1 MSNRTF
7 HVVPTELE
15 AKTIKGFD
23 KKEPSYY
30 VRLGSISTKLRKR
43 AYTRAVAK
51 IQDGKQRSMEFIS
64 ELNNTVDKVGL
75 LIARH

>member
-1 MSNRTF
+1 M
-7 HVVPTELE
+7 TELE
-15 AKTIKGFD
+15 AQTVKGFD

-30 VRLGSISTKLRKR
+30 VRLGSVSTKLRKR

-64 ELNNTVDKVGL
+64 ELNSTVDRVGL
-75 LIARH
+75 LIICYS